1 MESQTS
7 IYCPD
12 ERRKG
17 MTPNMDFSQEEFA
30 AAVTEHGPRMYRAA
44 RSVLDSDADAEDAVA
59 QAVLQA
65 WQSLDKLRDRE
76 AVRPWLVR
84 IAVNCAY
91 ALRRRQGKV
100 VYLDDLP
107 QEPAAPPPARYDGL
121 WEAVCALPSD
131 RRTVVTLFYYEAM
144 TVDEIAGLLRVPQGT
159 VKSRLARARAQ
170 LKEML
175 QSQEGEYGTV

>member
-1 MESQTS
+1 
-7 IYCPD
+7 
-12 ERRKG
+12 
-17 MTPNMDFSQEEFA
+17 MDFSREEFA

-44 RSVLDSDADAEDAVA
+44 RSVLDSDADAQDAVS

-65 WQSLDKLRDRE
+65 WQSLDRLRDRE
-76 AVRPWLVR
+76 AVRPWLVK

-91 ALRRRQGKV
+91 ALRRKQKRV

-107 QEPAAPPPARYDGL
+107 QEPAAPEPPQTGGL
-121 WEAVCALPSD
+121 WEAVCALPPD
-131 RRTVVTLFYYEAM
+131 RRTAVTLFYYESM
-144 TVDEIAGLLRVPQGT
+144 TVNEIARLLGVPQGT

-175 QSQEGEYGTV
+175 QEQEGDYEQI